1 MRASSIMLIAAVVA
15 ALAACAEPGDTAA
28 TSPASATLA
37 GDWVLAEGIDVVDG
51 YPVTLSIDGTT
62 AGGRSACNSYGARV
76 VLDGS
81 AVRFDQVSSTDMG
94 CDPAVMDVE
103 AAYVDALVQVRSWS
117 IASGQLQLD
126 GPTPL
131 VFDPRPAVPTE
142 ALVDTTWT
150 LESLVSGDTVQ
161 SVHGQPATL
170 VLLSDGTLTAGTG
183 CRTLSGRWV
192 QSGAEVFLPELAADG
207 DCPADLAGQ
216 DNHVVSVL
224 GDGFTAQV
232 DGNVLTVTSMG
243 DKGLVYR
250 AWPADDSDDS

>member
-1 MRASSIMLIAAVVA
+1 MRASSIMLMAAGVAAV
-15 ALAACAEPGDTAA
+15 AACAGPGGTAA
-28 TSPASATLA
+28 TSPASAPLA
-37 GDWVLAEGIDVVDG
+37 GDWVLAEGIDVVEG
-51 YPVTLSIDGTT
+51 YPVSLSIDGTT

-81 AVRFDQVSSTDMG
+81 AVRFDQVSSTDIG

-103 AAYVDALVQVRSWS
+103 AAYIDALVRVRSWS
-117 IASGQLQLD
+117 IVGGQLQLD

-131 VFDPRPAVPTE
+131 VFGPRPAVPTE
-142 ALVDTTWT
+142 ALVGTTWT

-161 SVHGQPATL
+161 SVGGEPATL

-192 QSGAEVFLPELAADG
+192 RSGGEVLLPDLAADG

-216 DNHVVSVL
+216 DNRVVSVL

-232 DGNVLTVTSMG
+232 DGDVLTVTSMG
-243 DKGLVYR
+243 DEGLVYR
-250 AWPADDSDDS
+250 AGPADDSDGS